1 MLVPTLSKDDNL
13 GVPMR
18 RWLLATVLGIEAVAC
33 VVLAVT
39 QVAMG
44 NVLTAAAIPFEQ
56 IGDGLR
62 ALSLTG
68 PFGNVIATIVY
79 AVISL
84 IPLACVVVMAKRRRF
99 AAEDVLLALVSPLLF
114 WVLYVMINPG
124 VMNSWVS
131 TAGMSSFA
139 KAILGIV
146 VYAMLIGYVSLHIV
160 RLFSAGDTTRLLRY
174 AAVMLGALGVVLVYV
189 VCYSQFTDLLNSIDT
204 LQKGNHGQ
212 NLGLATAVL
221 IACFV
226 LNALPYVLN
235 VIVIFASGQFLKEM
249 RNDRYSAASIAAAQL
264 VSRLCTVM
272 LVVII
277 LASIAANLLQL
288 GLLTYFAGVNVVI
301 QIPVLAMGFVLAVML
316 LTRLVT
322 QNKQLKDDND
332 LFV

>member
-1 MLVPTLSKDDNL
+1 
-13 GVPMR
+13 MR

-124 VMNSWVS
+124 V
-131 TAGMSSFA
+131 
-139 KAILGIV
+139 
-146 VYAMLIGYVSLHIV
+146 
-160 RLFSAGDTTRLLRY
+160 
-174 AAVMLGALGVVLVYV
+174 
-189 VCYSQFTDLLNSIDT
+189 
-204 LQKGNHGQ
+204 
-212 NLGLATAVL
+212 
-221 IACFV
+221 
-226 LNALPYVLN
+226 
-235 VIVIFASGQFLKEM
+235 
-249 RNDRYSAASIAAAQL
+249 
-264 VSRLCTVM
+264 
-272 LVVII
+272 
-277 LASIAANLLQL
+277 
-288 GLLTYFAGVNVVI
+288 
-301 QIPVLAMGFVLAVML
+301 
-316 LTRLVT
+316 
-322 QNKQLKDDND
+322 
-332 LFV
+332 